1 MVKEKKS
8 VLMMPAACGLGHAMR
23 CVCLGKA
30 LQEKGYNIAFAG
42 SEKVLDFIRQ
52 YKFKHLYKTKDE
64 SWRATSIAEIGE
76 IVTERSHVQQ
86 ALNDELRIIERIKPN
101 LIINDFRLTP
111 RFSAHIKNIPW
122 VALASHAFY
131 FTKMRNIIN
140 SILIRVNL
148 SSWVQEFSQI
158 SSRLARKVSWL
169 FEETGLAQIEDW
181 PEMTLSPFCTLITS
195 IPALEGTSHLPENA
209 HFVGPLSLNLHEQE
223 KTMKESE
230 IKKRLKKFG
239 IDISSDNKVVYVCL
253 SAPIGD
259 KAAYG
264 FNQQVLS
271 YVRTAFSRDK
281 YKVIIVDKNINE
293 PNSANNI
300 FVTPYVPNELIYRLK
315 HLVAIT
321 NGTQI
326 KNMEMAF
333 NIIPMLN
340 LPVSSENLLNA
351 LTLKDK
357 GAVRVIFG
365 KQLSSSIIKKEVY
378 ELFNN
383 ESYKVELKRI
393 RKNLERYIDPE
404 IAIKY
409 LIQHSLI

>member
-42 SEKVLDFIRQ
+42 SEKILDLIRQ
-52 YKFKHLYKTKDE
+52 YNFKQLYKAKDE
-64 SWRATSIAEIGE
+64 SWRATSITEIGE
-76 IVTERSHVQQ
+76 IITEHSHIQQ
-86 ALNDELRIIERIKPN
+86 ALNDELQIIERVKPN
-101 LIINDFRLTP
+101 LIINDFRITP

-131 FTKMRNIIN
+131 FTKLRGILN
-140 SILIRVNL
+140 SILIRINL
-148 SSWVQEFSQI
+148 SDWVQEISQI
-158 SSRLARKVSWL
+158 SSRLARKVVWL
-169 FEETGLAQIEDW
+169 FEKSGLSPIEDW
-181 PEMTLSPFCTLITS
+181 PEITLSPFCTLITS
-195 IPALEGTSHLPENA
+195 IPELEGISHLPEYA
-209 HFVGPLSLNLHEQE
+209 HFVGPLSINLYEQK
-223 KTMKESE
+223 KTIEESE
-230 IKKRLKKFG
+230 IKKGLEKFG
-239 IDISSDNKVVYVCL
+239 IDISLDDKIVYVCL

-259 KAAYG
+259 TAAYG

-271 YVRTAFSRDK
+271 YVRTAFSGDN
-281 YKVIIVDKNINE
+281 YKVIIVDKDTDKMI
-293 PNSANNI
+293 SANNI
-300 FVTPYVPNELIYRLK
+300 FVTPYVPNEFIYKLK
-315 HLVAIT
+315 HVVAIT
-321 NGTQI
+321 NGTQM
-326 KNMEMAF
+326 KNIEMAF

-351 LTLKDK
+351 LMLKVK
-357 GAVRVIFG
+357 GASRMIFG
-365 KQLSSSIIKKEVY
+365 EQLSSSIIRREVY

-383 ESYKVELKRI
+383 ESYKVALKRI

-409 LIQHSLI
+409 LMQYNLI